1 MDADLLVLL
10 AAVSAWTS
18 LAFWFGCW
26 TERRRDRE
34 AGAKEPPTSRQLAF
48 IADLADELETTVPSP
63 RTRAEATMMIDDL
76 LKERRGRGGQE

>member
-63 RTRAEATMMIDDL
+63 RTRAEATMTIDDL